1 MKRRDFCKGLA
12 VTLAAGALAPAAA
25 LPQAG
30 AATALVGRA
39 VPDDYY
45 TLWYRSDRCGA
56 DLRHDYYYSDSL
68 FDHPATEYDNHL
80 ALATLG
86 MAAAADCPWE
96 SDQRYWMEGEVGR
109 ADHIRDAFAKL
120 GFTEVQLFNYT
131 HSLNDT
137 PDTVGCAVARKTLVR
152 GGRQVTII
160 GAFLRGSG
168 YGAEWSGNLH
178 AGPGSAHV
186 GFVTAARQLVE
197 KTRAYVQASAKRQP
211 LGTLKLWMGG
221 YSRGGGVANLPA
233 EWGFYRNG
241 NDRFLPSTVI
251 PEELQALNDRS
262 AGMEGTPIDFGRLA
276 VAEETDAVL
285 RSMMDLFCDRQT
297 YYKGYEDAMRC
308 MLQCATTRTEEEVTR
323 GIVRD
328 DAAVVAQ
335 LRSMEL
341 MQRFPQEKV
350 ERCVQAASALS
361 RPVLEK
367 LGSAVPL
374 QAQQIV
380 IPMLAVGLCFELQPE
395 TVQLVADFV
404 LSTITVKGQLSGILK
419 TVLCHF
425 QENYIT
431 VLEAYDPADHG
442 MTPYTRREEL

>member
-68 FDHPATEYDNHL
+68 FDHPATEYDNQL

-86 MAAAADCPWE
+86 MAAAADCTWE

-137 PDTVGCAVARKTLVR
+137 PDTVGCAIARKTLVR

-178 AGPGSAHV
+178 AGTGSAHT

-197 KTRAYVQASAKRQP
+197 KIRGYVQASEKRQP
-211 LGTLKLWMGG
+211 LGILKLWMGG
-221 YSRGGGVANLPA
+221 FSRGGGVND
-233 EWGFYRNG
+233 EGFLRKKEIIDRAIERYRPDPSDPVDVLSKVG
-241 NDRFLPSTVI
+241 GFDLCGMTGAFLAAAHHRIPVVI
-251 PEELQALNDRS
+251 DGFIS
-262 AGMEGTPIDFGRLA
+262 
-276 VAEETDAVL
+276 
-285 RSMMDLFCDRQT
+285 
-297 YYKGYEDAMRC
+297 
-308 MLQCATTRTEEEVTR
+308 
-323 GIVRD
+323 
-328 DAAVVAQ
+328 VVAALCAAKMQ
-335 LRSMEL
+335 PASVCTMIPSHASMERGYSRAMDAL
-341 MQRFPQEKV
+341 GLKPMLLLDMRLGEGSGCPIAFEIV
-350 ERCVQAASALS
+350 SAAMD
-361 RPVLEK
+361 VLENMATFAEAAIDD
-367 LGSAVPL
+367 GYL
-374 QAQQIV
+374 QEIRDN
-380 IPMLAVGLCFELQPE
+380 ER
-395 TVQLVADFV
+395 
-404 LSTITVKGQLSGILK
+404 
-419 TVLCHF
+419 F
-425 QENYIT
+425 QS
-431 VLEAYDPADHG
+431 
-442 MTPYTRREEL
+442 